1 MEFYDVVAK
10 RRTVRDFSEKPVDE
24 AIINQVL
31 EAGLK
36 APSYN
41 HLREW
46 EFILVKNISVR
57 LEIINVEKLNKDIDL
72 DKLKEAFEHHDLLS
86 KEMYLD
92 AIPKQ
97 KKMILT
103 APELLVVCYKPKTNV
118 IEAKRVYDLNGL
130 ASVWCCIENILL
142 AMAAEGLFGATYVP
156 QDTEHL
162 KEILNIPNEY
172 EISAIIPIGY
182 PAEKVKALKQKKIN
196 LEEKLHINR
205 W

>member
-31 EAGLK
+31 EAGVK

-118 IEAKRVYDLNGL
+118 LEAKRVYDLNGL

-142 AMAAEGLFGATYVP
+142 AMADEGLFGVTYVP

-182 PAEKVKALKQKKIN
+182 PAEKVKVLKPKKIN
-196 LEEKLHINR
+196 LEGKLHINR